1 MQEAHHN
8 EPSGDGSLAPLLFF
22 GVRMLL
28 SCRAP
33 GLFLIAL
40 GGGWLLA
47 LTRPFFFWLSLHIF
61 VCVFALTPWHHQS
74 RLPDGK
80 F

>member
-1 MQEAHHN
+1 MQEARDN
-8 EPSGDGSLAPLLFF
+8 EPSGDTSLAPLPSF

-47 LTRPFFFWLSLHIF
+47 LARPFFFGAVTSYF
-61 VCVFALTPWHHQS
+61 CVCFRSDPVAPSIQAS
-74 RLPDGK
+74 
-80 F
+80 

>member
-1 MQEAHHN
+1 MQEALDN
-8 EPSGDGSLAPLLFF
+8 EPSGDTSLAPLPFCA
-22 GVRMLL
+22 VRMLL

-47 LTRPFFFWLSLHIF
+47 LTGPFFLGGCHFIF
-61 VCVFALTPWHHQS
+61 LCVF
-74 RLPDGK
+74 LP
-80 F
+80 